1 MAKLLGR
8 LFGPRDASD
17 SAVARSHDDEV
28 ETAATT
34 EGGQLVQFTDR
45 QLKIVGALS
54 ERGGTFDFAAMFRG
68 AIMARSQEDNPLH
81 FILAAHGIRE
91 LMEKLPSS
99 FNVPKS
105 DPGLKDQVRSLNE
118 TWMKVRAHEN
128 WTEVDCWTGPC
139 VGPLAKLVKQL
150 KTFFERFTADFP
162 TRKRIITD
170 FFSDADPK
178 KTPLPEEVAKARV
191 DAWALLWDF
200 FDGLSHH
207 RRATEE
213 FDTQLDRLEIFLVDV
228 LAPETIKDRTT
239 IDALIAK
246 GEGR

>member
-28 ETAATT
+28 EAAATT
-34 EGGQLVQFTDR
+34 EGGQLVQFIDR

-54 ERGGTFDFAAMFRG
+54 ERGGAFDFAAMFRG

-118 TWMKVRAHEN
+118 TWMKVHAHEN

-139 VGPLAKLVKQL
+139 VGLLLHNCGRSSHCHISLETTGVTKLGSFGKFNSTLGTMRRNNFHRAVKVGA
-150 KTFFERFTADFP
+150 TA
-162 TRKRIITD
+162 
-170 FFSDADPK
+170 
-178 KTPLPEEVAKARV
+178 
-191 DAWALLWDF
+191 
-200 FDGLSHH
+200 
-207 RRATEE
+207 ATK
-213 FDTQLDRLEIFLVDV
+213 L
-228 LAPETIKDRTT
+228 
-239 IDALIAK
+239 DALSKFATTLGTKSHGNFLSRRFYGQSRRQSVGVLIESEVWPK
-246 GEGR
+246 P